1 MAARPG
7 NWSLLTDDGK
17 DPVAGDPDAVRSQA
31 GYYATMAK
39 TIIDE
44 AHRLKTLGDDDE
56 LVGKYAKSLKE
67 ELHDLAD
74 EVHKAH
80 KRYDGVATAL
90 KPYATALDTAKAGS
104 MSALR
109 DAEHA
114 QAAQVKAGAS
124 PNPQATP
131 GGKPLTADQKNQAKS
146 HADAVKAAN
155 DALNAAKTKL
165 HGVLTD
171 LNDAGKRAA
180 GSINDHND
188 DALKDHHHWWDVVV
202 KIIKVIV
209 ELANYAVIVLAVLS
223 LFIPG
228 LNVLGIIFLLS
239 AAILLTDTILAAT
252 GNGSWLDVGV
262 DFIALI
268 TCGIGG
274 AAAKGGEYAAASA
287 GRAGVKAYA
296 KEIAEKGGE
305 GLFKRTTT
313 YLGRRAAG
321 KTYVKELMKGAGEL
335 TKSGDAL
342 RVGDRGM
349 AESLHKLGALGDR
362 FEGNAKIASR
372 TAFAQKCAGLTMKS
386 FYAGNVLVGANTIGS
401 GSNLPGL
408 EHIPFKPLEGLKEAT
423 TMHSKYSADEYTW
436 SPTQTKIFW
445 GGIGVVSPP
454 LGAAGEG
461 ISVLAGG

>member
-7 NWSLLTDDGK
+7 NWSLLTDDGR

-114 QAAQVKAGAS
+114 QAAQTKAAAS

-131 GGKPLTADQKNQAKS
+131 GGKPLTADQKDQAKS

-202 KIIKVIV
+202 KIIKVLV
-209 ELANYAVIVLAVLS
+209 EIANYVVIVLAIVA

-228 LNVLGIIFLLS
+228 LDVIVLAISL
-239 AAILLTDTILAAT
+239 AILAADMLLAAT
-252 GNGSWLDVGV
+252 GNGSWMDVAFDIVAVITFGAGKGLEKLGERGAET
-262 DFIALI
+262 ALEGATKAAI
-268 TCGIGG
+268 KTEFRKSGNIIMRNLFGRGTKMANATRIGTRNV
-274 AAAKGGEYAAASA
+274 AEFADTFKSTVKASA
-287 GRAGVKAYA
+287 REMARSGGLEGLAKSSKLATELDRTFGGVSHLDKAYLAGLRRAGQGVW
-296 KEIAEKGGE
+296 
-305 GLFKRTTT
+305 
-313 YLGRRAAG
+313 
-321 KTYVKELMKGAGEL
+321 GAGVTAPL
-335 TKSGDAL
+335 TNVAL
-342 RVGDRGM
+342 
-349 AESLHKLGALGDR
+349 
-362 FEGNAKIASR
+362 SR
-372 TAFAQKCAGLTMKS
+372 
-386 FYAGNVLVGANTIGS
+386 
-401 GSNLPGL
+401 SNLPVL
-408 EHIPFKPLEGLKEAT
+408 ENVKPYSNNWEGTKEGLSYHTSMSASEYNWNDHPAMT
-423 TMHSKYSADEYTW
+423 TAVGTALYGPSA
-436 SPTQTKIFW
+436 
-445 GGIGVVSPP
+445 
-454 LGAAGEG
+454 GA
-461 ISVLAGG
+461 LAGLGG